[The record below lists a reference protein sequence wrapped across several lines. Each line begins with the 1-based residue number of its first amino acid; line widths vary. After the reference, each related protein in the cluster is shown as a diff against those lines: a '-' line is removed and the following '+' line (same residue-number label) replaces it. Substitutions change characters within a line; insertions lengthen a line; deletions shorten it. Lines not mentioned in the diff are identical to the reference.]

1 MVFGEILAGFI
12 ATAVMTIVM
21 VYLGPMMGM
30 MPKNWN
36 IITDGLGGM
45 MNRMMG
51 VSKSMGWLAHFTV
64 GTILHPFVFAL
75 IWQLIFSSLLGGASF
90 YVYVLVFAVMMI
102 MMFPMLGVPSDFKS
116 KMMMGVIV
124 VHLIYAVTYIYT
136 LPLFNF

>member
-21 VYLGPMMGM
+21 VYLGPMMGL

-36 IITDGLGGM
+36 MITDGLGGM
-45 MNRMMG
+45 MNKMMG
-51 VSKSMGWLAHFTV
+51 VSKSMGWLAHFIV
-64 GTILHPFVFAL
+64 GSILHPYVFVL
-75 IWQLIFSSLLGGASF
+75 VWQLIFSGLLGGASF

-102 MMFPMLGVPSDFKS
+102 MMFPMLGVPNDFKS
-116 KMMMGVIV
+116 KMMMGVIL

-136 LPLFNF
+136 APLFNF